1 MVFSLPQFKLPA
13 CSQFCDMEN
22 QRLKAHQTGVVTEPK
37 AKLRRGEQGGS
48 ARCAGRQWAV
58 SEGVAIAAGEP
69 EMEINPEVAEKVDVE
84 AASSGFWRSVKRK
97 LVQLGFAQDAPAA
110 IPLGME
116 ERLELSMAALCVKHF
131 RLSVRHAVTS

>member
-1 MVFSLPQFKLPA
+1 MIVSIAVAAA
-13 CSQFCDMEN
+13 CKTCDMEN
-22 QRLKAHQTGVVTEPK
+22 QRLKAHQAGVVTEPK

-69 EMEINPEVAEKVDVE
+69 EMEINAEVAEEVDVE
-84 AASSGFWRSVKRK
+84 AADERAWRSVKRK

-116 ERLELSMAALCVKHF
+116 ERLELSMAAL
-131 RLSVRHAVTS
+131 L

>member
-1 MVFSLPQFKLPA
+1 MVVSIAVAAA
-13 CSQFCDMEN
+13 CKTCDVEN
-22 QRLKAHQTGVVTEPK
+22 QRLKAHQAGVVTEPE

-69 EMEINPEVAEKVDVE
+69 EMEINPEVPEEVGVE
-84 AASSGFWRSVKRK
+84 AADERALALGEEEACTAWLCPGCATGDSSRAGGASRAFHGCFV
-97 LVQLGFAQDAPAA
+97 
-110 IPLGME
+110 
-116 ERLELSMAALCVKHF
+116 VKHF